1 MKSDYK
7 NDITMDPIGFILLAD
22 FVPNIV
28 QDIRYYSTHNS
39 IGKMID
45 GYAESCALLKK
56 EAAQSLKAVSTRF
69 LSKDIASKSSTP
81 TAGPAL

>member
-28 QDIRYYSTHNS
+28 QDIRYNSTNQ
-39 IGKMID
+39 KQEE
-45 GYAESCALLKK
+45 ES
-56 EAAQSLKAVSTRF
+56 
-69 LSKDIASKSSTP
+69 
-81 TAGPAL
+81 